1 MEESKKNMVEFEQ
14 IWFYRKEARDITNL
28 SNTRTH
34 EHINRMVDHEIL
46 TSRRDGNGISYRF
59 LVKPQDD
66 GSIDRLNLVR
76 MSEVLKHASK
86 KERQEYEAFKLSLE
100 EIFKALNPKYN
111 GEGV

>member
-1 MEESKKNMVEFEQ
+1 
-14 IWFYRKEARDITNL
+14 
-28 SNTRTH
+28 
-34 EHINRMVDHEIL
+34 
-46 TSRRDGNGISYRF
+46 
-59 LVKPQDD
+59 
-66 GSIDRLNLVR
+66 